1 MYTIMSGTK
10 ITTPVNFKP
19 QTSCLVNQ
27 CFYYTVT
34 ALNISIQ
41 SVIWVY
47 KSLFH
52 FRLSCFPLF
61 LPSSPPSCDLTSL
74 SGDGED
80 DAGTP
85 LHSSYVARNA
95 PSIIPI
101 HLKFHASTLSLAKRL
116 HRASSGLYCIY
127 TDYILTIKCYLHV
140 LILVSDCFQT
150 ITIKKTVSTGWF
162 SCEVRITGDCF

>member
-1 MYTIMSGTK
+1 MSGTK
-10 ITTPVNFKP
+10 VTTPVNLKP

-52 FRLSCFPLF
+52 FRLSRFPLF

-95 PSIIPI
+95 VQWNLRTRDTMGPTILSIETF
-101 HLKFHASTLSLAKRL
+101 FHRL
-116 HRASSGLYCIY
+116 LYPYIWSFMLVLCLLQKGCIVHHRAFTVYILIIY
-127 TDYILTIKCYLHV
+127 TYHKV
-140 LILVSDCFQT
+140 LPACVDISLWLFPDHYH
-150 ITIKKTVSTGWF
+150 
-162 SCEVRITGDCF
+162 